1 MSKGKVVLFVAL
13 LLGLALLLTACQ
25 QTEATPCPD
34 CPAPITCPEATPC
47 PVAEPVVEAPYVA
60 AWEESGHSDGES
72 ESFRHWDEEESGNMV
87 AACVKCHA
95 GAGLAEFL
103 ATGKNETPIEAKS
116 VMGIDC
122 VSCHNAASSSYTAV
136 TFPSGVVVNGL
147 GREALCMT
155 CHQGRES
162 KVSVDAQIER
172 FKIEDLD
179 AVVAPIKDDAGNDVR
194 FGFRNVHYYAA
205 AATLYGS
212 QVHGGYEYEGKAYDW
227 KNDHIDGYGS
237 CVECHDSHTLEVK
250 IDQCAFCHDGVAS
263 SEDLKN
269 IRMVASAMDY
279 DGDGN
284 IEEGMFYEIQG
295 LQESLYAQLQAYSKD
310 KTGAAIVFDPAAY
323 PYWFADADGDGA
335 IDQKDGANVGF
346 STWTARLLKGAYNYQ
361 VSVKDP
367 GAYAHGNKYIV
378 QLLFDSIED
387 LGGDVSVLART
398 DAGHFAGDTLAFRDW
413 DDTGS
418 VPFGCAKCHS
428 ATGLPEF
435 VQNGGSVVI
444 TTAGSSTTTGIGNQP
459 SSNGFTC
466 YSCHD
471 HNNWP
476 ATYTFA
482 QVAFPNGKSLS
493 FAKDADGKNI
503 VDPSNLCMACHQ
515 GRESSVTVTRYLGSK
530 EADTV
535 DKAISFKNVHY
546 FAAGATL
553 FGSEAQGVFQYE
565 GKEYAGRFMHAAGFE
580 TCTACHD
587 THALEPK
594 VQACVG
600 CHQTEDPAAIRMTS
614 MADYD
619 GDGDVAEGVEGE
631 LEGLEEILYAEI
643 LKYAETTSAL
653 PIVYDSHSHPYWFV
667 DADMNGEV
675 DKDDKG
681 VSVRYNGWTP
691 RLLKAAY
698 NYQYALKDTG
708 AAIHNFKYVAQALY
722 DSIEDL
728 GGDVTG
734 LTRP

>member
-1 MSKGKVVLFVAL
+1 MSKKRIIIFAVLM
-13 LLGLALLLTACQ
+13 LGLALLLAACQ
-25 QTEATPCPD
+25 KTEATPCPD
-34 CPAPITCPEATPC
+34 CPAAVTCPEATPC
-47 PVAEPVVEAPYVA
+47 PVAEAGVEAPYVE
-60 AWEESGHSDGES
+60 AWQGSGHADSTS
-72 ESFRHWDEEESGNMV
+72 EAFRHWDGEESGNVV
-87 AACVKCHA
+87 ASCVKCHA
-95 GAGLAEFL
+95 GAGLAEFM
-103 ATGKNETPIEAKS
+103 ATGANETPVVAKD
-116 VMGIDC
+116 VTGIDC
-122 VSCHNAASSSYTAV
+122 VSCHNAASSAYTSV
-136 TFPSGVVVNGL
+136 TFPSGAVISGL

-172 FKIEDLD
+172 FKVEDLD

-194 FGFRNVHYYAA
+194 FGFRNIHYYAA

-212 QVHGGYEYEGKAYDW
+212 QVHGGYEYEGMAYDW
-227 KNDHIDGYGS
+227 KFEHIDGYS
-237 CVECHDSHTLEVK
+237 TCIDCHDSHTLQVK
-250 IDQCAFCHDGVAS
+250 VDQCAFCHEGVAS
-263 SEDLKN
+263 AEDLKG
-269 IRMVASAMDY
+269 IRMLASTGDY
-279 DGDGN
+279 DGDGDVA
-284 IEEGMFYEIQG
+284 EGMFYEIQG
-295 LQESLYAQLQAYSKD
+295 LQEVLYAQLQAYAKD

-335 IDQKDGANVGF
+335 IDQKDGANVSF

-367 GAYAHGNKYIV
+367 GAFAHGNKYIV
-378 QLLFDSIED
+378 QLLHDSIAD
-387 LGGDVSVLART
+387 LGGDVAAMARS
-398 DAGHFAGDTLAFRDW
+398 DAGHFAGDTMAFRDW

-435 VQNGGSVVI
+435 VKNGGSVAL

-466 YSCHD
+466 YTCHD

-476 ATYTFA
+476 ARYTFA

-503 VDPSNLCMACHQ
+503 EDPSNICLACHQ
-515 GRESSVTVTRYLGSK
+515 GRESSTTVTRYLGSK
-530 EADTV
+530 EVDVVDTG
-535 DKAISFKNVHY
+535 ISFKNVHY

-553 FGSEAQGVFQYE
+553 FGSEAQGIFQYPD
-565 GKEYAGRFMHAAGFE
+565 KEYAGRFMHAAGFE
-580 TCTACHD
+580 TCASCHD
-587 THALEPK
+587 VHALEPK
-594 VQACVG
+594 VEACAG
-600 CHQTEDPAAIRMTS
+600 CHQTSDPAAIRLNST
-614 MADYD
+614 ADYD

-631 LEGLEEILYAEI
+631 LAGLQEKLYAEI
-643 LKYAETTSAL
+643 LKYAETTSQL

-667 DADMNGEV
+667 DADKNGEV

-681 VSVRYNGWTP
+681 ANVRYNGWTP

-698 NYQYALKDTG
+698 NYQYSMKDTG
-708 AAIHNFKYVAQALY
+708 AAIHNFKYVAQGLFDA
-722 DSIEDL
+722 IEDL